1 MNILKSIVDSEY
13 KELQKFK
20 KIANAIEAMEPEM
33 QKLSDEE
40 LASKTIEFREELEKG
55 TTLDNLI
62 IPAFAVAREAAYRV
76 IGEKPY
82 YRLKIFNMK
91 KIYFY

>member
-62 IPAFAVAREAAYRV
+62 VPAFAVARKTLLCTV
-76 IGEKPY
+76 I
-82 YRLKIFNMK
+82 RWSCHSLW
-91 KIYFY
+91 

>member
-62 IPAFAVAREAAYRV
+62 VPAFAVAIGSLVFVNENTEVFPRLSVAV
-76 IGEKPY
+76 IT
-82 YRLKIFNMK
+82 
-91 KIYFY
+91 